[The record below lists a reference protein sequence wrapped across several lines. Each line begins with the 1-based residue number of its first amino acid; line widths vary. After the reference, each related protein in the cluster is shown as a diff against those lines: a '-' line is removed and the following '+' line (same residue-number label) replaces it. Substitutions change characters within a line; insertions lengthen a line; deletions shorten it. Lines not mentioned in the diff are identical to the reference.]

1 MTTPSPP
8 ASSPDDPDAAE
19 LDRLYEQALEAMD
32 AIETDLNR
40 ASEVLSG
47 ESEPSEDEQDGP
59 DLTSSASFPA
69 DDLAE
74 VSVPADDGSN
84 RGHRDDPNSESTES
98 GPRVT
103 PRQIIEA
110 VLFVGG
116 GPRTT
121 KKLRSVLGSGF
132 DVNFVD
138 QTVESLNRQYAA
150 EGRPYEIRFGE
161 GGYRMELRQSFE
173 SVRNRVFGF
182 GPKEVKL
189 SRDALEVL
197 ALVAYRQP
205 ISPDEIE
212 QIGKPKPGGVL
223 RHLLRR
229 ELVAIERG
237 ESGRTD
243 VRYTTTPRFL
253 RLFGLSRLDELPQ
266 AEDVDFK

>member
-1 MTTPSPP
+1 
-8 ASSPDDPDAAE
+8 
-19 LDRLYEQALEAMD
+19 
-32 AIETDLNR
+32 
-40 ASEVLSG
+40 
-47 ESEPSEDEQDGP
+47 
-59 DLTSSASFPA
+59 
-69 DDLAE
+69 
-74 VSVPADDGSN
+74 
-84 RGHRDDPNSESTES
+84 
-98 GPRVT
+98 
-103 PRQIIEA
+103 
-110 VLFVGG
+110 
-116 GPRTT
+116 
-121 KKLRSVLGSGF
+121 
-132 DVNFVD
+132 
-138 QTVESLNRQYAA
+138 
-150 EGRPYEIRFGE
+150 
-161 GGYRMELRQSFE
+161 MELRQSFE